1 MRTQLRPHLFMYQGQ
16 CKDFLLTSMG
26 MRMIAEITPPMMTI
40 WSVDPLTDLSPDC
53 GVGVTCLKRSSEMFV
68 RAPEGAE

>member
-1 MRTQLRPHLFMYQGQ
+1 
-16 CKDFLLTSMG
+16 

-53 GVGVTCLKRSSEMFV
+53 GVGVTRMKKSSEMFV